1 MNEAHDCVRWSTC
14 WTRIKANV
22 YERGELQTRYKFES
36 TIIVC
41 PSTSHQSIVISST
54 LRHEIFIGFLSFFFY
69 IYTTT
74 KKCSTL
80 SSSRTH
86 NQHRMP
92 HHFSE
97 QEGKFNVERRKTA
110 AAERREVKRSSKSF
124 RVVETKLKKKHEK
137 SHPWNSFSFSSFHR
151 HFTLIFDAVRHKRR
165 RRGRRRERCVIFIL
179 NNFPSQGHASRKFRL
194 LSTQF

>member
-14 WTRIKANV
+14 STRIKENV

-54 LRHEIFIGFLSFFFY
+54 LRRLRHEIFIGFLSFFFY
-69 IYTTT
+69 IHNN

-86 NQHRMP
+86 TQHRMP
-92 HHFSE
+92 HHFFFRTG
-97 QEGKFNVERRKTA
+97 GKFNVERGGGKLRLQ
-110 AAERREVKRSSKSF
+110 REEKRSVRVNLFASSRQSWEEKKSVKNLILGIHFHF
-124 RVVETKLKKKHEK
+124 RVFVVVSL
-137 SHPWNSFSFSSFHR
+137 SFS
-151 HFTLIFDAVRHKRR
+151 TLYDTNDNEEDDDA
-165 RRGRRRERCVIFIL
+165 RGVLYLF
-179 NNFPSQGHASRKFRL
+179 
-194 LSTQF
+194 